1 MDALPRLTT
10 KRALLAVAVGFVV
23 LTLLSQHRRLIDE
36 LNARTS
42 VDLDAIRL
50 HDRRL
55 VHKARAIVFHVRHT
69 NLSDLPPERPDQ
81 LRVFFTREGPNQSWF
96 LKGGPNDLRPDF
108 FNATITYRT
117 ASDVFLPYGF
127 FRPLDGTESAEQK
140 WSEEEID
147 RKIAKKS
154 KLAVT
159 AVSHCETWSR
169 RETYLDA
176 LRKHANFTSIGRC
189 SQNLDCRSTECLSGI
204 IDDHFFYFAF
214 ENAVCPEYVTEKFFH
229 LNELIVPVTFTRS
242 VVPAVFPADSF
253 VAASD
258 FESPRAL
265 AEFLQ
270 QTAANRTAYRKFF
283 EWTKTHRR
291 LPFEYWHAEE
301 GCQLCALVH
310 ARRTNV
316 VPDFRRFFDS
326 RICGRKFGERLVRA
340 AASPAERAALE
351 AEERRLGEITRREA
365 VERPWYFD

>member
-10 KRALLAVAVGFVV
+10 KRALLAVAVGFVA

-36 LNARTS
+36 LNARIS
-42 VDLDAIRL
+42 VDL
-50 HDRRL
+50 
-55 VHKARAIVFHVRHT
+55 
-69 NLSDLPPERPDQ
+69 

-140 WSEEEID
+140 WSQEEID

-154 KLAVT
+154 KVAVT

-229 LNELIVPVTFTRS
+229 LNELIVP
-242 VVPAVFPADSF
+242 
-253 VAASD
+253 
-258 FESPRAL
+258 
-265 AEFLQ
+265 
-270 QTAANRTAYRKFF
+270 
-283 EWTKTHRR
+283 
-291 LPFEYWHAEE
+291 
-301 GCQLCALVH
+301 
-310 ARRTNV
+310 
-316 VPDFRRFFDS
+316 
-326 RICGRKFGERLVRA
+326 
-340 AASPAERAALE
+340 
-351 AEERRLGEITRREA
+351 
-365 VERPWYFD
+365 